1 MLADG
6 MVHLREHDSSGAP
19 LASSHRCWTRR
30 VEGMRWRWTGEY
42 LILVTS

>member
-19 LASSHRCWTRR
+19 HVISSLLDWTCR
-30 VEGMRWRWTGEY
+30 GMRWRWTGEY

>member
-19 LASSHRCWTRR
+19 HVISSL
-30 VEGMRWRWTGEY
+30 WRWTGEY